1 VTAPTIQQQTP
12 QDRRATAAAMAA
24 AMIAAAKTPQAIEVR
39 ALAAIR
45 QAAGITQNAEAVATR
60 LITAAW
66 ATVNPYDDASVG
78 AFAARAG
85 QIIVAA
91 QRSVA
96 SVTTAAQVQILRAAG
111 VTVKASAAIPD
122 DVRGATVHFGAGEPA
137 VLTRPTGALLYQG
150 PDDTTVHRTVTADE
164 AQPSQVFTRAAKV
177 YRYSVSQD
185 NDPAAA
191 HDAAVTRIGRIVD
204 GNLMLAQ
211 RLAEQQTLVQA
222 QQQEPRVI
230 GYRRVIHPELSKG
243 GVCGLCVAASDRIYN
258 LEDLKPIHDRCKCT
272 VAAVLEGGIDPGVRL
287 NRADL
292 RSLYTDAGR
301 STAGTDLK
309 RTRYDIVQHHELGPI
324 LTRVQGEKVPYYS
337 VAPLAVAA

>member
-1 VTAPTIQQQTP
+1 
-12 QDRRATAAAMAA
+12 MA
-24 AMIAAAKTPQAIEVR
+24 
-39 ALAAIR
+39 
-45 QAAGITQNAEAVATR
+45 NR

-66 ATVNPYDDASVG
+66 AKVNPYDDTSVD
-78 AFAARAG
+78 AFAERAG

-111 VTVKASAAIPD
+111 VNVKVSAAIPD
-122 DVRGATVHFGAGEPA
+122 DVRGASVHFGADEPS
-137 VLTRPTGALLYQG
+137 VVSRPKVTISYRA
-150 PDDTTVHRTVTADE
+150 PDDSTVHRTVTADE
-164 AQPSQVFTRAAKV
+164 AHPSQVFARAAKV

-185 NDPAAA
+185 NDSATA
-191 HDAAVTRIGRIVD
+191 HTAAVVRIGRIVD

-222 QQQEPRVI
+222 QRQEPRVI

-243 GVCGLCVAASDRIYN
+243 GVCGLCVAASDRIYHC
-258 LEDLKPIHDRCKCT
+258 EDLKPIHDRCKCT
-272 VAAVLEGGIDPGVRL
+272 VSAVIAGGIDPGFQL
-287 NRADL
+287 NRTDL

-301 STAGTDLK
+301 STAGADLK
-309 RTRYDIVQHHELGPI
+309 RTRYDIVEHHELGPI
-324 LTRVQGEKVPYYS
+324 LTRVHGERVPYYS